1 MAWSVS
7 LILIA
12 VTAAGM
18 ERACDELMVDAPEF
32 DARVRPLLASY
43 CATCHS
49 GEKPKGKLR
58 IDLLSSGLADT
69 ATREHWAEVVDRL
82 KSGEMPPAGKPRPAE
97 KDLQAFLDWLSP
109 RVAAADTAARGA
121 QGRVVLRRLNRVEY
135 ENTMRVARGWVG
147 RWFR

>member
-18 ERACDELMVDAPEF
+18 ERAGDGLMVDAPDF
-32 DARVRPLLASY
+32 DARVRPLLVTY

-58 IDLLSSGLADT
+58 IDRLSSDLAEP
-69 ATREHWAEVVDRL
+69 ATREHWAQVVDRL

-97 KDLQAFLDWLSP
+97 KELQAFLDWLSP
-109 RVAAADTAARGA
+109 PRGRRRYGRKGSSGTCRSAATEP
-121 QGRVVLRRLNRVEY
+121 GRI
-135 ENTMRVARGWVG
+135 
-147 RWFR
+147 